1 VITCHVL
8 TAQVGANTK
17 VVLET
22 RVDPSLYGGLT
33 VQVGDKFMDLSI
45 ASKIKQVKVNLT
57 GSG

>member
-1 VITCHVL
+1 VL
-8 TAQVGANTK
+8 AAQVGANTK